1 MRPGEGGTRWV
12 TTSGSAQG
20 SCLLCGVT
28 LPVHAPTLLQ
38 GLPRPGNVPVPT
50 GSPWHS
56 INPLLR
62 LHCNAWVSKKQL
74 VPLATASKTQMSKN
88 SKAINTCFYCTFAA
102 EVCVCAR

>member
-12 TTSGSAQG
+12 TAGGSAQG

-62 LHCNAWVSKKQL
+62 LHCNAGRHSLEEGQSS
-74 VPLATASKTQMSKN
+74 TAGCDESVMPSEDVGTRG
-88 SKAINTCFYCTFAA
+88 T
-102 EVCVCAR
+102 